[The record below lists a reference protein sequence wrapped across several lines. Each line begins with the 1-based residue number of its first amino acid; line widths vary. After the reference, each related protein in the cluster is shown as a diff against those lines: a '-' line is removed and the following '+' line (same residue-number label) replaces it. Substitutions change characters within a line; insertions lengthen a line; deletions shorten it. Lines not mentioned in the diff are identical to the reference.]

1 MDNYYGMIALD
12 SNTVV
17 EGEKDSGLIDVEML
31 RVGSFEHSTGELNIT
46 EDLLSSMVDNF
57 NSNVL
62 GREVSFDWNHEAK
75 KASAWLREIRVDDGY
90 LIGTMELTKAGKES
104 IESKEYGYFSIEFNQ
119 DYEDVETGDTYGP
132 TIMGGALTNRP
143 FISKLKKIEFSLN
156 DERNIK
162 LYKEVNKM
170 GGDIERKPA
179 KGNVGD
185 DKKDVKLEDL
195 EALEAKNKE
204 LSDKIIA
211 LETESKEEG
220 KEEGKD
226 IKLEGFINAQK
237 KLMDSMESKIT
248 KLEERN
254 KSLEEDNIKT
264 KSAAKVSEIK
274 LFCDRLINDDKH
286 HPAVVETV
294 KDLLL
299 ENPSDEKIYKLSETV
314 GEGDEAETREIN
326 ISLMGVISNILAAIP
341 ETQRANLKES
351 TTSDSVSLSE
361 KDQEDL
367 ESKAM
372 DRAFA
377 RKRLKRLTVAK

>member
-17 EGEKDSGLIDVEML
+17 DGEKDSGLIDVEML
-31 RVGSFEHSTGELNIT
+31 RVGSFEHHSGELNIT
-46 EDLLSSMVDNF
+46 DDLLSSMVDNF

-143 FISKLKKIEFSLN
+143 FISKLRKIEFSLN
-156 DERNIK
+156 DEGNIK
-162 LYKEVNKM
+162 LYREVDKM
-170 GGDIERKPA
+170 GDDIERKPA
-179 KGNVGD
+179 KDDVGD
-185 DKKDVKLEDL
+185 DKKDVKLEEL

-204 LSDKIIA
+204 LSDKLIA
-211 LETESKEEG
+211 LETKSEKE
-220 KEEGKD
+220 EEGKD
-226 IKLEGFINAQK
+226 VKLEGFIDAQK
-237 KLMDSMESKIT
+237 KLMDSMEGKIT

-274 LFCDRLINDDKH
+274 LFCDRLINDDNH

-299 ENPSDEKIYKLSETV
+299 ENPSGEKIYKLSETI
-314 GEGDEAETREIN
+314 GEGDDAKTREVS
-326 ISLMGVISNILAAIP
+326 ISLMGVIGNILAAIP
-341 ETQRANLKES
+341 DTQKANLGEK

-361 KDQEDL
+361 KDQNDL

-377 RKRLKRLTVAK
+377 RKKLKRLTVAK